1 MRFFRMGL
9 SGYLSSGAELGNM
22 TGKAILSLLGTLIEE
37 VGIFA
42 RGKYNNFKIEEMI
55 KKALVVAVMLLAA
68 MSARAQI
75 GYKGQVALGVSGG
88 ISNVGGFVSTVRID
102 SYLSERSILGAG
114 IILDRTRY
122 DATQGDSFHTSQW
135 LGVLHYRYAIP
146 LGRFIVSPTG
156 GVLLGGEQCDQ
167 RSRQGNILPYGN
179 QFVYGLMLQC
189 DVEYVLGRHWAIALE
204 PRMTYLIKT
213 QFDNVKMMANIG
225 LKYYF

>member
-1 MRFFRMGL
+1 
-9 SGYLSSGAELGNM
+9 
-22 TGKAILSLLGTLIEE
+22 
-37 VGIFA
+37 
-42 RGKYNNFKIEEMI
+42 MI

-167 RSRQGNILPYGN
+167 RSRQGNILLTVTSLFTASCCSVTSSMSSAG
-179 QFVYGLMLQC
+179 
-189 DVEYVLGRHWAIALE
+189 
-204 PRMTYLIKT
+204 
-213 QFDNVKMMANIG
+213 IG
-225 LKYYF
+225 LLLWSPV

>member
-1 MRFFRMGL
+1 
-9 SGYLSSGAELGNM
+9 
-22 TGKAILSLLGTLIEE
+22 
-37 VGIFA
+37 
-42 RGKYNNFKIEEMI
+42 MI

-135 LGVLHYRYAIP
+135 LGAAYFWAGSSAISDP
-146 LGRFIVSPTG
+146 AKGTFCLTVTSLFTASCCSVTSSMSSAG
-156 GVLLGGEQCDQ
+156 
-167 RSRQGNILPYGN
+167 
-179 QFVYGLMLQC
+179 
-189 DVEYVLGRHWAIALE
+189 
-204 PRMTYLIKT
+204 
-213 QFDNVKMMANIG
+213 IG
-225 LKYYF
+225 LLLWSPV

>member
-1 MRFFRMGL
+1 MDNALNEKLDL
-9 SGYLSSGAELGNM
+9 SALHLGIISVGA
-22 TGKAILSLLGTLIEE
+22 LLGAVVT
-37 VGIFA
+37 
-42 RGKYNNFKIEEMI
+42 
-55 KKALVVAVMLLAA
+55 LVVCILAVRIITVLL
-68 MSARAQI
+68 RR
-75 GYKGQVALGVSGG
+75 VLGKTTLEQRVSKY
-88 ISNVGGFVSTVRID
+88 IVSTVRFD

>member
-42 RGKYNNFKIEEMI
+42 RGKYNNFKNRRND

-135 LGVLHYRYAIP
+135 LGVLHYQYAIP

>member
-1 MRFFRMGL
+1 
-9 SGYLSSGAELGNM
+9 
-22 TGKAILSLLGTLIEE
+22 
-37 VGIFA
+37 
-42 RGKYNNFKIEEMI
+42 MI

-122 DATQGDSFHTSQW
+122 DAT
-135 LGVLHYRYAIP
+135 HYRYAIP

>member
-1 MRFFRMGL
+1 
-9 SGYLSSGAELGNM
+9 
-22 TGKAILSLLGTLIEE
+22 
-37 VGIFA
+37 
-42 RGKYNNFKIEEMI
+42 MI

-146 LGRFIVSPTG
+146 LGRPKSLPIPSLCTGKFIVSPTG

>member
-1 MRFFRMGL
+1 MGL

-42 RGKYNNFKIEEMI
+42 RGKYNNFKNRRND

-225 LKYYF
+225 LKYYFNHRP

>member
-1 MRFFRMGL
+1 M
-9 SGYLSSGAELGNM
+9 
-22 TGKAILSLLGTLIEE
+22 
-37 VGIFA
+37 V
-42 RGKYNNFKIEEMI
+42 
-55 KKALVVAVMLLAA
+55 KKALVVAVLLLAA

-75 GYKGQVALGVSGG
+75 GYKGQVALGLSGG
-88 ISNVGGFVSTVRID
+88 ISNVGGFVGTARIG

-135 LGVLHYRYAIP
+135 LGVMHYQYAIP
-146 LGRFIVSPTG
+146 MGRFIVSPTG
-156 GVLLGGEQCDQ
+156 GILLGGEQCDQ

-213 QFDNVKMMANIG
+213 QFDNVRLSASVG
-225 LKYYF
+225 VKYYF

>member
-1 MRFFRMGL
+1 MKFFRMGL

-22 TGKAILSLLGTLIEE
+22 TGKAFLSMLGTLAKE
-37 VGIFA
+37 VGVFA
-42 RGKYNNFKIEEMI
+42 LTMYRNKL
-55 KKALVVAVMLLAA
+55 LVVAVMLLAA

-88 ISNVGGFVSTVRID
+88 ISNVGGFVGTARIGG
-102 SYLSERSILGAG
+102 YLSEHSILGAG
-114 IILDRTRY
+114 MILDRTRY

-135 LGVLHYRYAIP
+135 LGVMHYQYAIP

-156 GVLLGGEQCDQ
+156 GILLGGEQCDQ

-179 QFVYGLMLQC
+179 QFVYGLILQC
-189 DVEYVLGRHWAIALE
+189 DVEYVLGRHWAITLE

-213 QFDNVKMMANIG
+213 QFDNVRLSASVG
-225 LKYYF
+225 VKYYF

>member
-1 MRFFRMGL
+1 MGL

-42 RGKYNNFKIEEMI
+42 RGKYNNFKNRRND

>member
-1 MRFFRMGL
+1 MGL

-22 TGKAILSLLGTLIEE
+22 TGKAFLSLFGTLAEE

-42 RGKYNNFKIEEMI
+42 LSMYRNFKIEEMV

-75 GYKGQVALGVSGG
+75 GYKGQVALGLSGG
-88 ISNVGGFVSTVRID
+88 ISNVGGFVGTARIG

-135 LGVLHYRYAIP
+135 LGVMHYQYAIP
-146 LGRFIVSPTG
+146 MGRFIVSPTG
-156 GVLLGGEQCDQ
+156 GILLGGEQCDQ

-189 DVEYVLGRHWAIALE
+189 DVEYVLGRHWTIALE